1 MWIEQYPNSK
11 RSDVIIHQISSF
23 YLKSCAPAHDYSIF
37 EDIKQKEASFL
48 RIKEETHSYSA
59 VHLLSLTRLLADV
72 CLIDVFSYSLNSN
85 SLLLC

>member
-37 EDIKQKEASFL
+37 EDI
-48 RIKEETHSYSA
+48 R
-59 VHLLSLTRLLADV
+59 DV
-72 CLIDVFSYSLNSN
+72 IVAAQMQNSK
-85 SLLLC
+85 L